1 MSFIYNIDFELA
13 AAAYMIILYIFLLI
27 QYSAQSE
34 INREF
39 RKLTLYVLTA
49 NIMDVATAITISYAA
64 DIPVWANV
72 LVNTL
77 YFAAAA
83 LLASQFMRYVNSYV
97 SSEGEEN
104 KRFFRFNNFLI
115 YIYLLFLFAN
125 MFFGYIFSFHGDG
138 AYIHGKLYLIVYI
151 LPLYYILYS
160 GGILLHN
167 RSVFH
172 FKQMV
177 SIGIF
182 IILALAGPVL
192 QMVCFPDILL
202 ANFTVT
208 LAILVILF
216 SLETPDYYELIKTM
230 VELKRTKE
238 EAELA
243 RKEALE
249 ANHAKTEF
257 LANMSHEVRT
267 PINAILGYNEMIMR
281 ETRESH
287 TTAYAVNVQAA
298 GRTLL
303 SIINNILDFT
313 NIDTGRLKLEN
324 GPYYL
329 SSLFQDIITYA
340 EYYAEKKNLE
350 LRLSIDE
357 NLPCRLSGDVVRLMQ
372 IFNNLISNAAK
383 YTNEGFIEIIAGWK
397 AESEDTGVMSVQ
409 IRDTGIGMKK
419 EDIQKISESFSRF
432 DNRKTRNIQGI
443 GLGLSIVTRLLDL
456 MDSRLIIESQYEK
469 GSTFS
474 FQIRQKI
481 VEAAPIGKIGEQK
494 EYDFL
499 QQSKLEEKFTAPSA
513 KILAV
518 DDNIMNL
525 DLLKGIL
532 KNTKLQIDT
541 ATNGAEALK
550 MLEQEKYHLIFL
562 DHMMPVMDGMET
574 LKEIKRRGICNGVP
588 VIALTA
594 NAIAGVKEVYLE
606 AGFDDYLSKPI
617 VGRLLEETVKRYL
630 PPELVLEEENN
641 GEQEILTEKR
651 GELSFLERLS
661 FLDTETGMSYCCED
675 EDFYREMLSAYLS
688 TEKRQDI
695 IDFYEKEDWDNYRIL
710 VHALKSASLS
720 IGAKGLSEKARQL
733 EMAAK
738 EEDMDFIREHHGE
751 TMQNYETLLSSL
763 SGVLNGEEEEDG
775 IVAASEERE
784 AYILVIDDDSMNLRI
799 AEKMLGDRFR
809 LTCLKSGREA
819 LDFLEKEVPNLILL
833 DLHMP
838 EMNGFEVIRK
848 LKEDRR
854 LKEIPVIFLTADNDR
869 EVEVKGFKEG
879 ALDFITKPF
888 IADIMIQRV
897 TRILE
902 LDRLQKNLQ
911 QEVEKQTKKAEE
923 RRMKVERLSRQIMQ
937 ALASAIDAK
946 DEYTNG
952 HSLRVADYSK
962 AIAARLG
969 KSPKEQEDI
978 YYTGLLH
985 DIGKIGIPDEI
996 INKTTKLTD
1005 EEYNKIKAHPAIG
1018 ANILKNISEISGIE
1032 TGARWHHERYD
1043 GNGYPD
1049 RLKGE
1054 DIPEVARIIGV
1065 ADTYDAM
1072 TSRRSYRDVLAQ
1084 KIVREEIEKGK
1095 GTQFDPL
1102 FADKML
1108 ELIDEDTEYRMRQF

>member
-13 AAAYMIILYIFLLI
+13 ATAYMIILYIFLLI

-39 RKLTLYVLTA
+39 QKLTLYVLTA

-64 DIPVWANV
+64 DIPVGVNV

-97 SSEGEEN
+97 SAEGEE
-104 KRFFRFNNFLI
+104 RRRSFRFNNFLI
-115 YIYLLFLFAN
+115 YVYLLVLFAN

-138 AYIHGKLYLIVYI
+138 TYIHGKLYLIVYI

-160 GGILLHN
+160 GGILLQN
-167 RSVFH
+167 RRVFH
-172 FKQMV
+172 FKQTV

-182 IILALAGPVL
+182 ILLALAGPVL
-192 QMVCFPDILL
+192 QMMFFPDVLL
-202 ANFTVT
+202 ANFTVA
-208 LAILVILF
+208 LAIVIVLF
-216 SLETPDYYELIKTM
+216 SLETPDYYELVTTM

-303 SIINNILDFT
+303 SIMNDILDFT
-313 NIDTGRLKLEN
+313 NIDTGKLKLEN

-340 EYYAEKKNLE
+340 EYNAEKKNLE

-357 NLPCRLSGDVVRLMQ
+357 NLPCRLSGDAARLMQ

-383 YTNEGFIEIIAGWK
+383 YTNEGFIEIAAGWK
-397 AESEDTGVMSVQ
+397 AESEDSGMMSVQ
-409 IRDTGIGMKK
+409 IRDSGIGMKK
-419 EDIQKISESFSRF
+419 EDIRKISESFSRF

-456 MDSRLIIESQYEK
+456 MGSRLVIESEYEK

-481 VEAAPIGKIGEQK
+481 VDAAPIGKIGEQK
-494 EYDFL
+494 EYDLL
-499 QQSKLEEKFTAPSA
+499 QQSKLEEKFTAPEA
-513 KILAV
+513 RILAV

-532 KNTKLQIDT
+532 KNTKLRIDT
-541 ATNGAEALK
+541 ASNGEEALK
-550 MLEQEKYHLIFL
+550 MLEQEQYHLIFL

-574 LKEIKRRGICNGVP
+574 LKEIKRRGLCNGVP

-594 NAIAGVKEVYLE
+594 NAIAGVREVYLE

-617 VGRLLEETVKRYL
+617 VGKLLEEAVKRYL
-630 PPELVLEEENN
+630 PPELVLEEN
-641 GEQEILTEKR
+641 GGERAILTEKKE
-651 GELSFLERLS
+651 ELSFLERLS
-661 FLDTETGMSYCCED
+661 FLDTDTGMSYCCED

-695 IDFYEKEDWDNYRIL
+695 IDFYEKKDWDNYRIL

-720 IGAKGLSEKARQL
+720 IGAKELSEEARQL

-738 EEDMDFIREHHGE
+738 EEDTDFIREHHME
-751 TMQNYETLLSSL
+751 TMQDYETLLSRL
-763 SGVLNGEEEEDG
+763 SGVLNGEEEEAAF
-775 IVAASEERE
+775 VAASEERE
-784 AYILVIDDDSMNLRI
+784 AHILVIDDDSMNLRI
-799 AEKMLGDRFR
+799 AEKMLGERFR

-819 LDFLEKEVPNLILL
+819 LDFLERDVPDLILL

-848 LKEDRR
+848 MKENQR

-923 RRMKVERLSRQIMQ
+923 RRMKVERLSQQIMQ

-952 HSLRVADYSK
+952 HSLRVADYSR

-969 KSPKEQEDI
+969 KTPKEQEDI

-996 INKTTKLTD
+996 INKTTKLTE
-1005 EEYNKIKAHPAIG
+1005 EEYDKIKDHPVIG

-1049 RLKGE
+1049 RLKGK

-1084 KIVREEIEKGK
+1084 NIVREEIEKGK